1 MNIYIDESVH
11 ESAGFMILAYVFCN
25 HDPQSNIYSI
35 LSKYSVGE
43 HHSCAR
49 MDRSEHL
56 RNLRGELVSYLNS
69 SCQWGVFIMPSEC
82 RHRSYED
89 VSFLLSLL
97 IKNFPEEK
105 GNIFLDEGIINST
118 EALSLCS
125 DEVNVITCSSH
136 EVCGI
141 QLADLVASFSGVRFR
156 ETITG
161 NAKILTYGY
170 DYGYEPPI
178 EAPLGFEFFAT
189 LRHSMLRENEP
200 LGDEMPEF
208 ATFKTINKGLILSK
222 NLSTEFSQLAMK
234 TFGEVYLG
242 CIH

>member
-11 ESAGFMILAYVFCN
+11 EGTGFMILAYVICN
-25 HDPQSNIYSI
+25 HDPQSDIYKIVSE
-35 LSKYSVGE
+35 YSVGE

-49 MDRSEHL
+49 MDKSEHL
-56 RNLRGELVSYLNS
+56 RKLRSDLISYLNS
-69 SCQWGVFIMPSEC
+69 SCHWGAFIMPSEY

-89 VSFLLSLL
+89 VSFLLRLL
-97 IKNFPEEK
+97 IKNFPEGK

-125 DEVNVITCSSH
+125 DEVKVITCSSH
-136 EVCGI
+136 ETCGI

-156 ETITG
+156 EAITG

-189 LRHSMLRENEP
+189 LRHSMRRENEP

-208 ATFKTINKGLILSK
+208 ATFKTINKGLVLSK
-222 NLSTEFSQLAMK
+222 NLSPDFSKLALK